1 MKKSAC
7 DKLSKCLRRAAT
19 AILVSGIAAAT
30 IVHANPFNDLF
41 LVAPT
46 DLPDIAQLPGD
57 AMLLHDVNDGRT
69 ILYVEQKLGAQLAIF
84 DVTDP
89 SHVKS
94 QGLVQLGTGG
104 PFDFVS
110 SLGSQREIVRFRQ
123 VQRGAVFDFPRATSP
138 SLTLFRA
145 PDWRGPIAPLGDAGF
160 IVNGEASAGREL
172 NGPQTLGD
180 YKVFDTARLDLD
192 RVLDVKQVRA
202 TISKQDTGTT
212 FLLTG
217 RGLYLIRQPAAE
229 SEKNR
234 RDEEWFSQHNG
245 N

>member
-1 MKKSAC
+1 
-7 DKLSKCLRRAAT
+7 
-19 AILVSGIAAAT
+19 
-30 IVHANPFNDLF
+30 
-41 LVAPT
+41 
-46 DLPDIAQLPGD
+46 
-57 AMLLHDVNDGRT
+57 VNDGRT

-160 IVNGEASAGREL
+160 IVNGEASVGREL